1 MANTRKYIHTQK
13 TLCKK
18 DGSEEIIFNKVTL
31 YDVKTS
37 EKSSVNAIGKI
48 LFSGTCT
55 TAAGTA
61 AKTVAID
68 GFALVAGAH
77 LTVRFTNGIS
87 SSNSTLSVNNTGA
100 KPIKLNN
107 VALQP
112 GIILANNNL
121 VLQYDGSAF
130 QIVGGAGSVKVSKAN
145 TKKLFLIGVPTEVN
159 GSPTDEHYNTT
170 VYIDATGT
178 KLYAPNFY
186 GNGENLTDLDAT
198 KITSGTL
205 NASRLAT
212 SGATAG
218 TYGTAQDVTLGFENT
233 FTVPKITVDNKGRV
247 IDITNINLKLMKNP
261 DTDVK
266 VTTTVANTT
275 RFYLAGSADGA
286 TCTGTLLKDTGI
298 YADAT
303 AGRLVAT
310 SLWSG
315 TLYLNA
321 ADKYITAA
329 NYTGQAAT
337 VASITA
343 HLRDNLS
350 GNGVTNMALT
360 ANQGYKLSQSISAN
374 ATNIGTCNTKI
385 AANTTNIGACNTKIT
400 ANTNAISAINARLGT
415 QVTYTLSG
423 STLYITTK

>member
-1 MANTRKYIHTQK
+1 MANTRTYVHTQK
-13 TLCKK
+13 TLCDK
-18 DGSEEIIFNKVTL
+18 DGNEQIIFNKVTL
-31 YDVKTS
+31 HDVKTS

-55 TAAGTA
+55 TAAATA

-68 GFALVAGAH
+68 GFALISGAH
-77 LTVRFTNGIS
+77 LTVKFTNGIS
-87 SSNSTLSVNNTGA
+87 SSNSTLSVNNTGP

-107 VALQP
+107 AALQP
-112 GIILANNNL
+112 NIILANNSL
-121 VLQYDGSAF
+121 ILQYDGSAF
-130 QIVGGAGSVKVSKAN
+130 QIVGGAGAVKVSKAN
-145 TKKLFLIGVPTEVN
+145 AKKLFLIGVPTEVN

-178 KLYAPNFY
+178 RLYAPNFY
-186 GNGENLTDLDAT
+186 GNGTNLTDLNASN
-198 KITSGTL
+198 ITSGTL

-218 TYGTAQDVTLGFENT
+218 TYGQASGATLAFENT

-247 IDITNINLKLMKNP
+247 TGIENINLKLMKNP

-275 RFYLAGSADGA
+275 KFYLSGSSDAA
-286 TCTGTLLKDTGI
+286 TSTGTLLKDTGI

-315 TLYLNA
+315 TLYLGA
-321 ADKYITAA
+321 ADKYITAT

-337 VASITA
+337 VGSITA

-360 ANQGYKLSQSISAN
+360 ANQGYKLSQSVSAN
-374 ATNIGTCNTKI
+374 ATNIGTCNT
-385 AANTTNIGACNTKIT
+385 NIT
-400 ANTNAISAINARLGT
+400 ANSTAIAAINQKLGT
-415 QVTYTLSG
+415 QVTYRLDGT
-423 STLYITTK
+423 TLYITTK